1 MGNDKEMG
9 AGITLEELIPSK
21 DVRASIEEMG
31 RVLTDFEKATLI
43 YNHSGMS
50 FTEKV
55 AHLKELMEQTG
66 DSNLREEIQDRLSY
80 DDLCISRF
88 YDNDG
93 GYIYE
98 LQVYDLEERKACERG
113 YYTSGSVAVTW
124 GKKFQKNFNVHKVRL
139 ATEEKELENCCSD
152 CIVTLGFDNQG
163 QVQGYYSS
171 EVEWTAKKPELDRER
186 FENAFI
192 KIPHPFRKGDF
203 VKAKNN
209 DWLEDEVC
217 IVECS
222 NDEIVETIKEQS
234 SANRDY
240 SDASLRVA
248 YIYASA
254 RFGHE
259 YVKIVDLEYATP
271 DETDEKYGLLCCVQE
286 LMTGKGGLSELQFL
300 CDEYCGKQKNRR

>member
-1 MGNDKEMG
+1 MLDI
-9 AGITLEELIPSK
+9 AELIASK
-21 DVRASIEEMG
+21 DVQEHMKKRG

-50 FTEKV
+50 FAEKAAYLKKLV
-55 AHLKELMEQTG
+55 DVTTNKHLK
-66 DSNLREEIQDRLSY
+66 EEIQDRLSY
-80 DDLCISRF
+80 DECCLSRF
-88 YDNDG
+88 YKNDG
-93 GYIYE
+93 ACIYE
-98 LQVYDLEERKACERG
+98 LQVYDPEDREACEQG
-113 YYTSGSVAVTW
+113 YYASARIAVAC
-124 GKKFQKNFNVHKVRL
+124 GKKFQKNFSVHKIELV
-139 ATEEKELENCCSD
+139 TEEKEPED
-152 CIVTLGFDNQG
+152 CRSVCIATVCFDNQG

-192 KIPHPFRKGDF
+192 AIPHPFRNGDF
-203 VKAKNN
+203 VRAKNN
-209 DWLEDEVC
+209 DWLEDEIC

-222 NDEIVETIKEQS
+222 NDEVDECATEQPY
-234 SANRDY
+234 AYRDY
-240 SDASLRVA
+240 GDASLRVA

-271 DETDEKYGLLCCVQE
+271 NEEDEKYGLLCCAQA
-286 LMTGKGGLSELQFL
+286 LMSGKGGLSDLQFL